1 MFGRPK
7 VAPRSQ
13 ELVFLDPDDDLGTI
27 RSKLESST
35 AEEVYLVIP
44 RRSPVLRTPLDFRIL
59 ARVANELSSET
70 ILVTGD
76 SARRRLAQHEGFRT
90 RRSLRTLR
98 HLMLGPEDRAPLLV
112 LPDWFPS
119 IPGLLVMVAGLLVVA
134 AVAVVAIP
142 QEKVTLVPQTTPVS
156 REMDVLVDP
165 TAQSADVNRIVLPG
179 QLITQKME
187 IAGSLPVPGDRTVGK
202 DRARGEIVLTD
213 QRPDPVLVAKGTR
226 VKTADGAAF
235 TVDQDTRLQPNV
247 PARVGI
253 TAVDPGTGGNVGAG
267 AIAAFDG
274 IDSSNLQVTNQRPT
288 TGGTDRQAKL
298 VTEDDQKAL
307 HDQLLQKAK
316 DQGLTQIKQRA
327 GQDHSVP
334 DQSLQV
340 KVDSEQYDQQPGT
353 EADQLTGRLT
363 VEASATAFLNQS
375 FDDLVSNVLVA
386 GAGQDMRLSG
396 RPTVSTPEVVS
407 VNGNQVKLHTK
418 GSGVAVRSLDD
429 KKIATD
435 LRGMTLPEARTYLSR
450 ISGLAEPPQ
459 VDLTPSWAPR
469 AFLGIQVSVL
479 GPK

>member
-27 RSKLESST
+27 RSKLESSV

-76 SARRRLAQHEGFRT
+76 PTRRRLAQHEGFRT

-98 HLMLGPEDRAPLLV
+98 HLMLGPDERPPLVV

-119 IPGLLVMVAGLLVVA
+119 IPGLLVMLTGLLVVA
-134 AVAVVAIP
+134 AAALLVVPQMHVTLIP
-142 QEKVTLVPQTTPVS
+142 QTAQVS
-156 REMDVLVDP
+156 RQIEVTVDP
-165 TAQSADVNRIVLPG
+165 TAQADDVNRAILPG
-179 QLITQKME
+179 QVITQRVDV
-187 IAGSLPVPGDRTVGK
+187 AGSLAIPGDRTVGQ

-213 QRPDPVLVAKGTR
+213 QRPDPVTIPKGTR
-226 VKTADGAAF
+226 VQVPNGPSF
-235 TVDQDTRLQPNV
+235 TIDQDTRLQPNV
-247 PARVGI
+247 PARTGI
-253 TAVDPGTGGNVGAG
+253 TAADPGTGGNVPAG
-267 AIAAFDG
+267 AISAFDG
-274 IDSSNLQVTNQRPT
+274 FDGSGLQVTNQRPT
-288 TGGTDRQAKL
+288 AGGTDRQAKV
-298 VTEDDQKAL
+298 VTQDDQKAL

-316 DQGLTQIKQRA
+316 DQGLTQIKERA
-327 GQDHSVP
+327 GQDHSVA
-334 DQSLQV
+334 DASFQA
-340 KVDSEQYDQQPGT
+340 KVASEQYDQSPGT

-363 VEASATAFLNQS
+363 VDTSATAFLNQG
-375 FDDLVSNVLVA
+375 FDDLVSKVLVA

-396 RPTVSTPEVVS
+396 KPSISTPEVLA
-407 VNGNQVKLHTK
+407 VNGNQVKLQTK
-418 GSGVAVRSLDD
+418 ASGVAVRAIDD
-429 KKIATD
+429 KKIASD
-435 LRGMTLPEARTYLSR
+435 LRGMTPSEARSYLGR
-450 ISGLAEPPQ
+450 ISGLAEPPR
-459 VDLTPSWAPR
+459 VDLSPSWAPR